1 MFHMLRRFAFT
12 SSLSRRS
19 SPGFRVGPTRFGFC
33 CCERGLLSV
42 FTISVPIHP
51 SFAIQSCRLGL
62 SVAMFHDTHMG
73 PFLRNHTLAEPG
85 GFSHPHD
92 SPPGQKCGIR
102 GRRVDRALFSRNAV
116 SKALTQTSGLEDDNG
131 NHTDD
136 TSRLSH
142 HTKSLNLAHREKNV
156 RHGWRRFYLRALWT
170 CHLGGFRSFDRQRQ
184 SCLSVRRL

>member
-1 MFHMLRRFAFT
+1 MFSPSRYQSIHRSQFKAAASACQSQCSTILIWVRSCAITRSQSPEVFAPAR
-12 SSLSRRS
+12 LSARAKMR
-19 SPGFRVGPTRFGFC
+19 
-33 CCERGLLSV
+33 
-42 FTISVPIHP
+42 HP
-51 SFAIQSCRLGL
+51 REA
-62 SVAMFHDTHMG
+62 
-73 PFLRNHTLAEPG
+73 
-85 GFSHPHD
+85 
-92 SPPGQKCGIR
+92 
-102 GRRVDRALFSRNAV
+102 VDRALFSS
-116 SKALTQTSGLEDDNG
+116 SKALTQTSGLEEDNG